1 MKKDELLK
9 LEEEKNKQI
18 INSMYILG
26 TAITIFFLAFLF
38 VVCYFVKNENTVGL
52 IVVSSMI
59 VFVAACFHLVKMEVE
74 AGYYECKKCKH
85 RYVPKYFDAVM
96 APHMMTTRYL
106 RCPKCNE
113 KSWSKKVMTKE

>member
-59 VFVAACFHLVKMEVE
+59 VFVATCF
-74 AGYYECKKCKH
+74 
-85 RYVPKYFDAVM
+85 YVPKYFDAVM